1 VYGNTCVQVAASDSF
16 SKQRCRYPIWM
27 SADEIRSPSTSS
39 TMRTVPCMAGCE
51 GPMFSGMG
59 SVGRSGAIISSVS

>member
-1 VYGNTCVQVAASDSF
+1 MYGKTCVQVALSDSF

-27 SADEIRSPSTSS
+27 SALEIRSPSTSS

-51 GPMFSGMG
+51 GPMFKGTG
-59 SVGRSGAIISSVS
+59 SVGRSGAVRSSAS